1 MGRGQDIGFGR
12 GAGNGLGRRVA
23 RALGLSRGARRCDG
37 GCDGCT
43 LAALRRGER
52 CVVLGIDDDTARAQA
67 TRFGMSEGATVSCV
81 TALPAGPVIL
91 RSGRQEIAVGRG
103 LAGRIRIRHL
113 AHGEVA

>member
-1 MGRGQDIGFGR
+1 MGRGQGRKQGLGAGRGFGR
-12 GAGNGLGRRVA
+12 G
-23 RALGLSRGARRCDG
+23 RGAGRCAG
-37 GCDGCT
+37 SCESCT

-103 LAGRIRIRHL
+103 LASRIRIRRL
-113 AHGEVA
+113 CPGEVA